1 MKMYR
6 LMEVLQEMIEEETNY
21 LNSSDPAN
29 DPIYFES
36 AERKNALEICLNA
49 FQLACAAHNTKAG
62 VISDAVSAK
71 VFDFMKEKAKKG

>member
-49 FQLACAAHNTKAG
+49 FQLACAAHNTKEM
-62 VISDAVSAK
+62 AVLIQGQLSFALLPI
-71 VFDFMKEKAKKG
+71 DFTYYN